1 MDDIGKSKIYY
12 YQSVKQ
18 RTNLD
23 KISPDGV
30 LNFSFLSPNK
40 FFAKFLAQP
49 MPNPKH
55 NE

>member
-1 MDDIGKSKIYY
+1 MT
-12 YQSVKQ
+12 SV
-18 RTNLD
+18 NLRFTIIKMSNRGQILI
-23 KISPDGV
+23 KISPGGV